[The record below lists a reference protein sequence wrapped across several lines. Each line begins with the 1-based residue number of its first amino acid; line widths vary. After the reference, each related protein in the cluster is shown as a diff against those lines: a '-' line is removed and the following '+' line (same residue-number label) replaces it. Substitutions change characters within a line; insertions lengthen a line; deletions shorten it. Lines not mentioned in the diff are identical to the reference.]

1 VGNRTAIL
9 RSKKSYETGIRGCA
23 DLCLFDLGFDELG
36 GEALAGPSNEAQ
48 FVCSGICRD
57 RS

>member
-9 RSKKSYETGIRGCA
+9 RSKKSYETGSAAAPISA
-23 DLCLFDLGFDELG
+23 VFDLGFDELG